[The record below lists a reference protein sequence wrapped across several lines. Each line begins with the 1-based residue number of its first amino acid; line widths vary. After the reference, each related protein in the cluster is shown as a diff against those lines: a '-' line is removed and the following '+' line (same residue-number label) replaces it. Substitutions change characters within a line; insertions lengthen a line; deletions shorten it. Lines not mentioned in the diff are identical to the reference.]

1 MADGLLSAS
10 QSFHSKNR
18 ESLDTVTES
27 CAVYHRRWYI
37 LAVFSLIAGV
47 QAAAWNTWGPITG
60 SAEDV
65 FGWSDGT
72 IALLEN
78 WGPIA
83 YIISFLL
90 FSWLMDVKGLRISVL
105 ITVALMFL
113 GTGLRCITFS
123 PEPATWLIHVGQFL
137 NDLAAPVAMGGPPLV
152 SSTWFPPHQRATAT
166 AISSLMSYV
175 GISVSFGI
183 GPFVLNPSEVAD
195 PPNST
200 EESLV
205 EVKNVSNKLP
215 KEMPWNEAIARARH
229 HIMVYMYVEFAIVAF
244 LFMCVLV
251 YFPAKPPKPPSFSA
265 AKRKIDYI
273 EGGKRLLKNCQF
285 WNLNILY
292 GATTGVFS
300 GWGGVLAVNLLSFN
314 LKQDTAGWIGFY
326 ANIAGC
332 IFGFIMAR
340 FADVFTG
347 RMKLFLV
354 FLFFGSTAS
363 FLWFSL
369 LCQGI
374 IPFSKVWLY
383 ISAVLGGCFI
393 NGSIPLFYELT
404 IETTYPIAEGIP
416 MAVITTSN
424 HVACLLFLAALMIP
438 GIGTMWM
445 NWCMVGI
452 CGGCIPLLLLFR
464 ERYTRLEL
472 DAVNRQARGS
482 RKQINADHESTP
494 LILSQERQKNGDD
507 VSLPNGT
514 HFSSTEV

>member
-18 ESLDTVTES
+18 EALDTVTES

-113 GTGLRCITFS
+113 GTGLRCITFR

-183 GPFVLNPSEVAD
+183 GPFVLNPSEVAH

-215 KEMPWNEAIARARH
+215 EEIPWNKAIVIARH

-244 LFMCVLV
+244 LFVCVLV

-273 EGGKRLLKNCQF
+273 EGGKRLM
-285 WNLNILY
+285 NILNLSISSYTVCDCRMKQWTIQKIALRARESSCDRGQNKLSVLEFEYSVWCNDRCFQRMGRCSRGQFTLLQFETRY
-292 GATTGVFS
+292 GGLDWFLREYRRLYLWFHNGKVCRCFHGSYEVVPRISFLRIHCFFSLVFS
-300 GWGGVLAVNLLSFN
+300 FMSGNYSFFESVAVHLGRVRRL
-314 LKQDTAGWIGFY
+314 FY
-326 ANIAGC
+326 Q
-332 IFGFIMAR
+332 R
-340 FADVFTG
+340 FDP
-347 RMKLFLV
+347 
-354 FLFFGSTAS
+354 
-363 FLWFSL
+363 SL
-369 LCQGI
+369 L
-374 IPFSKVWLY
+374 
-383 ISAVLGGCFI
+383 
-393 NGSIPLFYELT
+393 
-404 IETTYPIAEGIP
+404 
-416 MAVITTSN
+416 
-424 HVACLLFLAALMIP
+424 
-438 GIGTMWM
+438 
-445 NWCMVGI
+445 
-452 CGGCIPLLLLFR
+452 
-464 ERYTRLEL
+464 
-472 DAVNRQARGS
+472 
-482 RKQINADHESTP
+482 
-494 LILSQERQKNGDD
+494 
-507 VSLPNGT
+507 
-514 HFSSTEV
+514 